1 MQMRH
6 NLIKS
11 LQNKIL
17 WKQKKVKLLIQT
29 LLQQSTRERCVS
41 VHTNQGS
48 VGHSCLIHIKVATE
62 AGRASRGNYTHY
74 QRLAAEGAHTRR
86 ITIPTYNLQPHQ
98 CLRGMFGSGSA
109 CLQSGMKRSMMHTSG
124 HLLKQVLHWTHQRP

>member
-1 MQMRH
+1 M
-6 NLIKS
+6 ITS

-17 WKQKKVKLLIQT
+17 WKQKKIKHLTQT
-29 LLQQSTRERCVS
+29 LLHQSTRERCVS

-74 QRLAAEGAHTRR
+74 QGLEAKRTCVQRR
-86 ITIPTYNLQPHQ
+86 QHSIRNLQSHQ
-98 CLRGMFGSGSA
+98 YLRGMFGSGSA
-109 CLQSGMKRSMMHTSG
+109 HSINGRKRSTTAPLQSSTEVNTTLECSKIMKNTT
-124 HLLKQVLHWTHQRP
+124 Q